1 MTGFYDALNA
11 LFDTINRAL
20 KLTFWTVW
28 KGGGMETESALKHG
42 LLLFNKGINYTFE
55 LLITIRIGMEMLF

>member
-28 KGGGMETESALKHG
+28 GGDILFLLVGLQIGIVGMRLNGG
-42 LLLFNKGINYTFE
+42 L
-55 LLITIRIGMEMLF
+55 